1 MDLEL
6 HQKYKNT
13 KFDPETLD
21 LFTDLIS
28 NDTVLK
34 KVFLYIAKNEKD
46 SIVTVGEISEKVQVE
61 RKHRVEKNKRYS
73 FVSKDD
79 YIHRKQ
85 AEKIVERLLAMS
97 LIYYKAVPP
106 YKHLFLTIRGKQVI
120 QRLYG

>member
-34 KVFLYIAKNEKD
+34 KVFLFIAKNEKD

-73 FVSKDD
+73 F
-79 YIHRKQ
+79 
-85 AEKIVERLLAMS
+85 
-97 LIYYKAVPP
+97 
-106 YKHLFLTIRGKQVI
+106 
-120 QRLYG
+120 

>member
-6 HQKYKNT
+6 HQKYKKT

-21 LFTDLIS
+21 MFTDLVS

-34 KVFLYIAKNEKD
+34 KVFLFIAKNEKD